1 MGRRS
6 SSVLEDFLDIATKL
20 PWWLSVVLAIVLYFF
35 LHSIAITET
44 PTVTGT
50 HNVGNAVTGQVFKT
64 FAGIFQYVLPGI
76 LLIGAGACFPWPQ
89 AKCLIC
95 ACRRRTEVAPLI
107 I

>member
-76 LLIGAGACFPWPQ
+76 LLIGAGAVFRSRKRS
-89 AKCLIC
+89 ALFAHVADERKS
-95 ACRRRTEVAPLI
+95 APLI